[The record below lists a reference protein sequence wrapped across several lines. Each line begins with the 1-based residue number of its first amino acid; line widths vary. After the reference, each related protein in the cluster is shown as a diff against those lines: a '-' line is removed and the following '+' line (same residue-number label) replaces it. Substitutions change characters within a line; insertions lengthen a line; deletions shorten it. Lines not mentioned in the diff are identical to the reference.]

1 MTNYWSDYQCITT
14 WIVLIIWELILDGV
28 MIKWL
33 GKKKEYAGIINKC
46 YFGSKTIVTSTALP
60 VDVDLLNGNIHFS
73 HYIQSEVFF
82 TILRGLGVVVYWVS
96 LEGSCWPLT
105 CSGARETI

>member
-1 MTNYWSDYQCITT
+1 MHHYMNCADYMRAYFRWGNDKVT
-14 WIVLIIWELILDGV
+14 GN
-28 MIKWL
+28 
-33 GKKKEYAGIINKC
+33 KKEYAGIINKC

-82 TILRGLGVVVYWVS
+82 TILRGLGVVVY
-96 LEGSCWPLT
+96 
-105 CSGARETI
+105 